1 MFGFINNWWHNRI
14 IRQSRVTD
22 TLWAQAFSRLPL
34 LDRLTE
40 EERLRL
46 RRLVILFLHK
56 KSFSGTHGLAVSED
70 MALVIALQACLLI
83 LNLDIDCYD
92 GWSEIIV
99 YPGGFAPK
107 RTITDAYGVV
117 HHAVDALSGEAWQRG
132 PVVLSWDA
140 TATAGEIDGDN
151 LVIHEFAHKL
161 DMLTGAANGFPPIH
175 AEMDRAEWAQS
186 FTAAFEDLQVKARA
200 GIETEINTYGASSPA
215 EFIAVISEEF
225 FERPLLVQ
233 ARYPQV
239 YELLR
244 QYYRQ
249 DPNIKGTMGL

>member
-1 MFGFINNWWHNRI
+1 MFGFITNWWHNRI
-14 IRQSRVTD
+14 IRRSWVTD
-22 TLWAQAFSRLPL
+22 AQWARAFSRLPL

-40 EERLRL
+40 DERLRL

-56 KSFSGTHGLAVSED
+56 KSFSGTHEVVVTED
-70 MALVIALQACLLI
+70 MALVISLQACLPI
-83 LNLDIDCYD
+83 LNLGIEWYD
-92 GWSEIIV
+92 GWVEIVV

-107 RTITDAYGVV
+107 RTVTDEFGVV
-117 HHAVDALSGEAWQRG
+117 HHVDDALSGESWQRG

-140 TATAGEIDGDN
+140 TANGGALDGEN

-175 AEMDRAEWAQS
+175 AEMDGAEWTDT
-186 FTAAFEDLQVKARA
+186 FTEAFNDFQVKAEA
-200 GIETEINTYGASSPA
+200 GVEIDINTDGASSPA

-233 ARYPQV
+233 ARYPSV
-239 YELLR
+239 YDQLR
-244 QYYRQ
+244 KFYRQ
-249 DPNIKGTMGL
+249 DPKGR

>member
-1 MFGFINNWWHNRI
+1 MFSFIKNWRHNRI
-14 IRQSRVTD
+14 IRRSWVTD
-22 TLWAQAFSRLPL
+22 AQWAQAFSRLPL

-40 EERLRL
+40 AERLRL
-46 RRLVILFLHK
+46 RRLVMLFLHK
-56 KSFSGTHGLAVSED
+56 KTFSGTHGLVVSEE
-70 MALVIALQACLLI
+70 MALVIALQASLLI
-83 LNLDIDCYD
+83 LNMDIDCYD

-99 YPGGFAPK
+99 YPGGFAPQ
-107 RTITDAYGVV
+107 RSVTDAYGVV
-117 HHAVDALSGEAWQRG
+117 HHAGDALSGEAWQRG

-161 DMLTGAANGFPPIH
+161 DMLTGSANGFPPIH
-175 AEMDRAEWAQS
+175 VGMDGAEWNRTFA
-186 FTAAFEDLQVKARA
+186 AAFEDFQEKARTGVEA
-200 GIETEINTYGASSPA
+200 DINTYGASSPA

-225 FERPLLVQ
+225 FERPQLIQ
-233 ARYPQV
+233 DRYPQV

-249 DPNIKGTMGL
+249 DPRA

>member
-1 MFGFINNWWHNRI
+1 MFGFITKWRHNRI
-14 IRQSRVTD
+14 IARSWVTD
-22 TLWAQAFSRLPL
+22 TQWAQAFSRLPL

-40 EERLRL
+40 EERSRL
-46 RRLVILFLHK
+46 QRLVILFLHK
-56 KSFSGTHGLAVSED
+56 KSFSGTHGVIVTEG

-83 LNLDIDCYD
+83 LNLDIDWYD
-92 GWSEIIV
+92 GWVEIIV

-107 RTITDAYGVV
+107 RTVTDEYGVV
-117 HHAVDALSGEAWQRG
+117 HHIDDALSGESWQRG

-140 TATAGEIDGDN
+140 TANAGALDGDN

-175 AEMDRAEWAQS
+175 AEMDGAEWTNT
-186 FTAAFEDLQVKARA
+186 FTEAFEDFQAKAEA
-200 GIETEINTYGASSPA
+200 GVEIDINTYGASSPA

-233 ARYPQV
+233 TRYPQV
-239 YELLR
+239 YDLLR
-244 QYYRQ
+244 KFYRQ
-249 DPNIKGTMGL
+249 DPMPR